1 VTDRWALADLRATA
15 IMDATRTGAVAERN
29 GRRLAEAAS
38 LSAAKTGLAVQAREP
53 ASPGAQEHDGQLA
66 REHGSTSPDGLLCLE
81 FTVPTAPRGWQEP
94 NPIGYGRA
102 VKPAGERAYQADIA
116 KFARQARAA
125 IGGMP
130 LLRGG
135 VRLAVIAYLAVPKS
149 YGKAK
154 RADCLAGR
162 ILPIV
167 KPDFDNI
174 AKSVADAL
182 TGVLWV
188 DDKQVV
194 AGSCLKMWAE
204 TPSLYVRVQAL

>member
-1 VTDRWALADLRATA
+1 MSARWAAADLLAAPIAKVRDNRA
-15 IMDATRTGAVAERN
+15 IV
-29 GRRLAEAAS
+29 AEAA
-38 LSAAKTGLAVQAREP
+38 GLAPPPVQAREP
-53 ASPGAQEHDGQLA
+53 ASTMA
-66 REHGSTSPDGLLCLE
+66 REHESTPSALACLE
-81 FTVPTAPRGWQEP
+81 FTVPTRPRGWQRDTP
-94 NPIGYGRA
+94 LGYGRS
-102 VKPAGERAYQADIA
+102 VKTAAEAAYQRDIA
-116 KFARQARAA
+116 KYARQAKAA
-125 IGGMP
+125 AGATG

-135 VRLAVIAYLAVPKS
+135 VRLAVIAHLAVPKS
-149 YGKAK
+149 YAKAK

-162 ILPIV
+162 ILPIL

-204 TPSLYVRVQAL
+204 VGSLHVRVQAL